1 MITGGQAV
9 IFHGEFR
16 TTRDID
22 LTLGVD
28 ISMLEK
34 VKKCLKKTGIT
45 ILVADAEEF
54 VLRTWV
60 LPCIDS
66 SSGIRVDVT
75 FSFSPFEKKA
85 IDNAVSYEL
94 ENVVVKYCGAE
105 DLIIHKIFAGRE
117 IDLIDVRKI
126 LLKKKVDEKYILI
139 WLKKFEESSG
149 ENYLERYYKIV
160 DTIK

>member
-1 MITGGQAV
+1 MEFDKLLIKIAKALKDDEIPYMITGGQAV

-94 ENVVVKYCGAE
+94 ENGNTGEQISKGIQCK
-105 DLIIHKIFAGRE
+105 DCL
-117 IDLIDVRKI
+117 
-126 LLKKKVDEKYILI
+126 
-139 WLKKFEESSG
+139 SG
-149 ENYLERYYKIV
+149 SMYN
-160 DTIK
+160 